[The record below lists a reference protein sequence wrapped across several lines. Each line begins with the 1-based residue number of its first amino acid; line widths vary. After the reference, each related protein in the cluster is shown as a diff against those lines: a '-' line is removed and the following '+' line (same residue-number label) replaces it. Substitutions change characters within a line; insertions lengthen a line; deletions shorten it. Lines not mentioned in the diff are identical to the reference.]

1 MTAPVPPRHTLVHVT
16 DAAEGGAPS
25 PRHRGGRACPLGGAV
40 LGFIVGAVLT
50 YSSVGAPELAQR
62 GYSSSTVLG
71 YLGVGLGALGA
82 LLGALLALV
91 IDSRRPR

>member
-1 MTAPVPPRHTLVHVT
+1 M
-16 DAAEGGAPS
+16 
-25 PRHRGGRACPLGGAV
+25 

-50 YSSVGAPELAQR
+50 YSSVGAPEPTQIVIR
-62 GYSSSTVLG
+62 PFDP
-71 YLGVGLGALGA
+71 GLGALGA

>member
-16 DAAEGGAPS
+16 DAPQGGTPT
-25 PRHRGGRACPLGGAV
+25 PRHPSFRAYILGGAV

-50 YSSVGAPELAQR
+50 YSSVGSPELAQR